1 MSTVKERF
9 PYMFAGDN
17 IGLSMAHGWEPLFET
32 LCVDIDALLGDD
44 KRKFHWTQLKE
55 KFGCARFHWSMD
67 NARIAS
73 DLISPERLEVA
84 KTSATTLR
92 EKIALLVGE
101 AQAQAQ
107 HMCIVCGQPGK
118 VDPADNYML
127 VLCDEHIRQRAANK
141 LPKFWSEDF
150 K

>member
-92 EKIALLVGE
+92 EKIALLVSE
-101 AQAQAQ
+101 AQAKTQ